1 MKPITRFKFFIGIL
15 TVIGLCAGLF
25 IYLDYSMSRV
35 NSIDAEIS
43 SDTYTVGLDYS
54 GIVEKQFVD
63 VGAYIKKGDPL
74 FEVRS
79 SLLADAIR
87 NNEIAKSS
95 LLYSVTDEGR
105 VLMSAAENG
114 RVQTINYRQGAFVPA
129 NSEVAVVNVEDGLYI
144 KAVYKLSSPD
154 YARLGSKSKISV
166 TLPDNKKLDGSVYN
180 ISLETVNKEVLTTV
194 RARIDQRAINQVA
207 FSVGTPVRTTLFFDT
222 KTWYSQIVDAV
233 QSLFHP
239 NSR

>member
-1 MKPITRFKFFIGIL
+1 MKSITRFKFFIGIL
-15 TVIGLCAGLF
+15 VVVGLCAGLF
-25 IYLDYSMSRV
+25 VYLDYSMSRV
-35 NSIDAEIS
+35 DSIDAEIS

-63 VGAYIKKGDPL
+63 AGAYIKKGDPL

-129 NSEVAVVNVEDGLYI
+129 NSEVAVVNTEDGLYI

-154 YARLGSKSKISV
+154 YARLSNRSKISV
-166 TLPDNKKLDGSVYN
+166 RFPDNNVLEGSVYN

-194 RARIDQRAINQVA
+194 RARIDQHSVNQVA
-207 FSVGTPVRTTLFFDT
+207 FSVGTPVKTTLFFDT
-222 KTWYSQIVDAV
+222 KTWYSKIEDAI

-239 NSR
+239 NSK